1 MSEKNVVKVPILMK
15 ILEKRGMAN
24 QISKATGISTGN
36 ISDWKS
42 GKSAPNLEAIA
53 KIADYL
59 DCSVDYLLGRP
70 DNPQSHIRTT
80 EVNNE
85 LLSLIN
91 QLSTEHQ
98 ELVLAQIKGI
108 LSIKKNPPPKGNG

>member
-1 MSEKNVVKVPILMK
+1 MTCRIPKLFELMK
-15 ILEKRGMAN
+15 TKNITAKKLSLAIGASE
-24 QISKATGISTGN
+24 GN

-42 GKSAPNLEAIA
+42 GKAIPSAEKLVL
-53 KIADYL
+53 IADCL
-59 DCSVDYLLGRP
+59 DCSVDYLLGRT

-85 LLSLIN
+85 LLTLIS
-91 QLSTEHQ
+91 QLTTEHQ

-108 LSIKKNPPPKGNG
+108 LSIKKNPPPNGNG